1 MEKVTGKKSLAQEK
15 MEERILED
23 HQAEENVLACLVQR
37 PHTIQRIMD
46 SLQPEH
52 FMGDERARI
61 YKIFVEIA
69 RRGKRPSMPMV
80 LAEMKHQNIDVSQ
93 VSLINWS
100 DSLATLGSI
109 EDYAEL
115 VIKKST
121 FRQLAH
127 AAQEIVTLAWAE
139 DEDALEKSEQII
151 LDIARGASSEPGGKF
166 GDVLDSFFTS
176 LKAKQ
181 ENRKKGIYP
190 GLRTGFHGFDRLVG
204 GFMPGNTYV
213 IAALTGGGKT
223 FLAANM
229 SLNIAKAGKRC
240 LFFSLEMTSEELMQR
255 FLARELMVN
264 QTFLRDAD
272 LSDAEIKE
280 LKERAERIRHY
291 RIEINTTAYYF
302 NDIKQAI
309 RQSHMREALD
319 VVFLDY
325 FQLVQF
331 TQNVKNQMQRAEIL
345 ATMSREIKILSSQ
358 LNIPIVILAQ
368 VNRDVEKR
376 SNKEPQL
383 SDLNESGGM
392 ARDATGVVFIYSE
405 DTEEVRAQREAGIPF
420 PVLLRVAKSR
430 HGNIGTDS
438 LMFNGAY
445 GIITD
450 PANPSDEEMM

>member
-1 MEKVTGKKSLAQEK
+1 MEKITRKVTRSFAEEK

-23 HQAEENVLACLVQR
+23 SQAEENVLASLMQR

-46 SLQPEH
+46 NLQPEH
-52 FMGDERARI
+52 FMSDERARI

-69 RRGKRPSMPMV
+69 RRGKRPSIPLVM
-80 LAEMKHQNIDVSQ
+80 AEIKKQGIELSQ
-93 VSLINWS
+93 VSNVNWTN
-100 DSLATLGSI
+100 SLATLDNI

-115 VIKKST
+115 VIKKAT
-121 FRQLAH
+121 FRRLAY
-127 AAQEIVTLAWAE
+127 AAQEIVTLAWTE

-151 LDIARGASSEPGGKF
+151 LDIARGATSEPGEKF
-166 GDVLDSFFTS
+166 GDALDNYFTA

-190 GLRTGFHGFDRLVG
+190 GLRTGYYGFDRLVG
-204 GFMPGNTYV
+204 GFMSGNTYV

-229 SLNIAKAGKRC
+229 SLNIARTGKRC

-255 FLARELMVN
+255 FLARELMVH
-264 QTFLRDAD
+264 QMLLRDAEMTD
-272 LSDAEIKE
+272 EE
-280 LKERAERIRHY
+280 FETLKKRAQDIRHY

-309 RQSHMREALD
+309 RQAHMREALD

-331 TQNVKNQMQRAEIL
+331 TQNIKNQMQRAEVF
-345 ATMSREIKILSSQ
+345 
-358 LNIPIVILAQ
+358 VILAQ

-405 DTEEVRAQREAGIPF
+405 DTEEIRAQREAGTPF
-420 PVLLRVAKSR
+420 PVSLRVAKSR

-450 PANPSDEEMM
+450 PANPADEELM